1 VSLRLGVIGLDH
13 LHVFELVQ
21 GLLDA
26 GANAATHVADGEFL
40 ELYEG
45 WRPDSVAVHP
55 AELLADDRI
64 DVVVTAG
71 IPSQRA
77 DVAVAALSA
86 GKHVLSAKPGV
97 TTAPDLQ
104 RVRRAV
110 ATSGRR
116 WSVLFTERF
125 TNRATSEAIRLAR
138 SGAVGQVAHVIGS
151 GPHTLNA
158 DERPAWFF
166 DAATSG
172 GILVDL
178 ASHQVDQF
186 LAITGDLDAAVT
198 AGSEGNLTHPEH
210 PGFADIGTL
219 CLVASADGG
228 PVVGRLGTDADRGLG
243 RRRGTAD
250 RPGPHVRRLRA
261 DAGRPIDRHPLGCA
275 VPDTRRR
282 LTLAPGRPPRI
293 GRRPRR
299 RCRHQR
305 GGHRSGSGRSRRL
318 GGPDRPGRLRL
329 PVHQPGVEQ
338 PRVGWLQ
345 VPRELRA
352 AAGVRACAE
361 SRNRL
366 MKAYPDNVNEISFL
380 ADAGRQLAL
389 PAVVRRPRRNGLLG
403 HRPVP
408 HPKPPGCYSA
418 EKIKDVEPVIDTTA
432 PAAASS
438 TGTATCVDNDARFV
452 FGFVRSAIEAGAA
465 VANYVELVERPRA
478 MVTGRVGL
486 ARH

>member
-1 VSLRLGVIGLDH
+1 MHNVSLRLGVIGLDH

-26 GANAATHVADGEFL
+26 GANAAAHVADGEFL

-104 RVRRAV
+104 RLRRAV

-125 TNRATSEAIRLAR
+125 TNRAISEAIRLAR
-138 SGAVGQVAHVIGS
+138 SGAVGHVAHVIGS

-158 DERPAWFF
+158 DDRPAWFF

-198 AGSEGNLTHPEH
+198 AASEGNLTHPEH

-228 PVVGRLGTDADRGLG
+228 PVVGDHRVDLLSPAGLGTWGDVRLSIV
-243 RRRGTAD
+243 GTE
-250 RPGPHVRRLRA
+250 GTLEVRA
-261 DAGRPIDRHPLGCA
+261 NIDPAGRPGAEHLIIVDGEG
-275 VPDTRRR
+275 TRRVDCSAVSLDWAR
-282 LTLAPGRPPRI
+282 TLIEDWADGGERLIGQAHTFAVSELTLAARSIATPWGAGP
-293 GRRPRR
+293 
-299 RCRHQR
+299 QTR
-305 GGHRSGSGRSRRL
+305 GDG
-318 GGPDRPGRLRL
+318 
-329 PVHQPGVEQ
+329 
-338 PRVGWLQ
+338 
-345 VPRELRA
+345 
-352 AAGVRACAE
+352 
-361 SRNRL
+361 
-366 MKAYPDNVNEISFL
+366 
-380 ADAGRQLAL
+380 
-389 PAVVRRPRRNGLLG
+389 
-403 HRPVP
+403 
-408 HPKPPGCYSA
+408 
-418 EKIKDVEPVIDTTA
+418 
-432 PAAASS
+432 
-438 TGTATCVDNDARFV
+438 
-452 FGFVRSAIEAGAA
+452 
-465 VANYVELVERPRA
+465 
-478 MVTGRVGL
+478 
-486 ARH
+486 